1 MGNLIKKIYTSSK
14 KLFFFKKKENENLSF
29 EELIE
34 LGKISSF
41 HGNNKVRNISIGKN
55 SYVSFNSIVYHTE
68 IGNYCSIGPN
78 VVIGYGDHPIN
89 MMSTSP
95 HIYLNNRLFNS
106 EEINDFLL
114 PHFNKVKI
122 ENDVWIGANVFI
134 KNGVRIGNGAII
146 GAGSV
151 VLRDVNDYEIVGG
164 VPSKLIKKRFEDSV
178 INLLLEI
185 KWWELDLDFLKCY
198 AEVIK
203 KPNEDDLIKMKINI
217 QKNVKN

>member
-1 MGNLIKKIYTSSK
+1 MKKIYHRLK
-14 KLFFFKKKENENLSF
+14 KLFFLNKNNDKSLSF

-34 LGKISSF
+34 LGKIPNF
-41 HGNNKVRNISIGKN
+41 HGNNKVRNISIGKH

-89 MMSTSP
+89 IISTSP
-95 HIYLNNRLFNS
+95 HIYLNDRIFNS
-106 EEINDFLL
+106 EEINGFLD
-114 PHFNKVKI
+114 PHFKKVKI

-151 VLRDVNDYEIVGG
+151 VLKDVKDYEIVGG
-164 VPSKLIKKRFEDSV
+164 IPSKLIRKRFNDSIV
-178 INLLLEI
+178 SLLLEI
-185 KWWELDLDFLKCY
+185 KWWELDFEILKLY
-198 AEVIK
+198 ADVIK
-203 KPNEDDLIKMKINI
+203 NPNHDDLIKMKINI
-217 QKNVKN
+217 QKKC